1 MYGTFGPNLQYSQ
14 SQHKSPDTH
23 YSLSHGTHST
33 RYKFKGHTTPT
44 RGKRTTAMVAWLWFD
59 HLSGTSH
66 CGFTAR
72 MLDDKDRLRGT
83 RTVNLELLYTY
94 AGGTRDSLESRMSE
108 HGLNAPR
115 KELDGKR
122 CSQMPLGLA
131 SAEYLL
137 TFQPSSS
144 TIQPCSHHPLYR
156 LRSSSLAAPHP
167 HQSIKPHHAA
177 RRRRA

>member
-23 YSLSHGTHST
+23 YSLSHGTQYSVPSSKATQPQRAANEPPPWLHGCGST
-33 RYKFKGHTTPT
+33 IY
-44 RGKRTTAMVAWLWFD
+44 RGRLI
-59 HLSGTSH
+59 
-66 CGFTAR
+66 GFTAR

-115 KELDGKR
+115 KEVFPDASG
-122 CSQMPLGLA
+122 SGLCRIFINVSTLKLNN
-131 SAEYLL
+131 SAL
-137 TFQPSSS
+137 FSSPSLPS
-144 TIQPCSHHPLYR
+144 TLQ
-156 LRSSSLAAPHP
+156 
-167 HQSIKPHHAA
+167 
-177 RRRRA
+177 